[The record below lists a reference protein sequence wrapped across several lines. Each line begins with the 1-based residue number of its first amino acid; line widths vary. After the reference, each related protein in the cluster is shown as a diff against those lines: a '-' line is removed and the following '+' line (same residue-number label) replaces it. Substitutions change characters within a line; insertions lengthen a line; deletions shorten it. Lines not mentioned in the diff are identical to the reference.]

1 MNYWYRKE
9 KIKLKSQNNL
19 NKNLMTDI
27 SNIYST
33 YDCINH
39 ISSDYNTYKPEISNN
54 HSNGEWI
61 INPFFSVG

>member
-1 MNYWYRKE
+1 MK
-9 KIKLKSQNNL
+9 
-19 NKNLMTDI
+19 DI

-39 ISSDYNTYKPEISNN
+39 ISSDYNTYKPETSNN
-54 HSNGEWI
+54 YSNGEWI

>member
-19 NKNLMTDI
+19 NKNLMKDI

-39 ISSDYNTYKPEISNN
+39 ISSDYTYKPETSNDYSK
-54 HSNGEWI
+54 HDWI
-61 INPFFSVG
+61 INPFTW

>member
-9 KIKLKSQNNL
+9 KMKLKFQNNL
-19 NKNLMTDI
+19 NKNLMKDI

-39 ISSDYNTYKPEISNN
+39 ISSDYNTYKPETSNN
-54 HSNGEWI
+54 YSNGEWI